1 MKGKQDF
8 FKVKGQNVQISNMNN
23 GQQDNRIQG
32 PLKESLAAAKDR
44 DNAGSR
50 LSPLSSHANDV
61 NNNCTENRSE
71 IDNWP

>member
-1 MKGKQDF
+1 
-8 FKVKGQNVQISNMNN
+8 MNN